1 MISSEV
7 DAAPRS
13 LADQMSELSQRF
25 DHENDTNH
33 LNGGLE
39 TASHKVYKQNSAKL
53 TPAVFKSGKLGGRF
67 QGAESITDVNSVA
80 MTAKPSQS
88 FRNQYQGPSPHHM
101 SHSKTLLYQQ

>member
-39 TASHKVYKQNSAKL
+39 TASHKVYK
-53 TPAVFKSGKLGGRF
+53 
-67 QGAESITDVNSVA
+67 
-80 MTAKPSQS
+80 
-88 FRNQYQGPSPHHM
+88 
-101 SHSKTLLYQQ
+101 